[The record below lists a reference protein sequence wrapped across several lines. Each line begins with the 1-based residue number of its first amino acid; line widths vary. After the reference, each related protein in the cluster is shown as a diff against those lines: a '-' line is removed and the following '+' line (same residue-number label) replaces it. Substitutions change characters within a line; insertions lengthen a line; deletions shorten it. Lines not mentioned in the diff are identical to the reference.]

1 MSSLQSFA
9 LIASAHFLALLSPG
23 PDFLLILATST
34 RHGSRAGVRASAGIA
49 LANGVH
55 IAATLAGVSALARSP
70 ALLSA
75 LGWAG
80 AAYLAWLGVK
90 LLHAKAASR
99 SPESGAEADS
109 AADPAAFRAGLIS
122 GLLNPKNML
131 FYFSLFSLGAGQ
143 GGALARTGY
152 GLWMVTVV
160 FCWDAWLAH
169 TLGRG
174 RLHQW
179 FNARQRKIER
189 GCGALFVLLAAGLA
203 LGARGA

>member
-1 MSSLQSFA
+1 MSALQSFI
-9 LIASAHFLALLSPG
+9 LIATAHFLALLSPG

-49 LANGVH
+49 LANGVY
-55 IAATLAGVSALARSP
+55 IAVALAGVSALARSP

-75 LGWAG
+75 LGWGG
-80 AAYLAWLGVK
+80 AAYLAWLGAK
-90 LLHAKAASR
+90 LLSAKAADHPAS
-99 SPESGAEADS
+99 S
-109 AADPAAFRAGLIS
+109 AADPAADTAVFRAGFLS

-131 FYFSLFSLGAGQ
+131 FYFSLFSLGAEQ
-143 GGALARTGY
+143 GSALTRTGY
-152 GLWMVTVV
+152 GLWMFTVV
-160 FCWDAWLAH
+160 FCWDAWLARS
-169 TLGRG
+169 LGRG